1 VLAVTTFRAA
11 QVSSPGGG
19 FEIVERNLTEPGRG
33 QVRVKVDACGICHSD
48 AAIVGG
54 AFPGTVFPVVTG
66 HEVAGRIDAVGED
79 VEGWAVGERVGVG
92 WAGGYCGRCDA
103 CRAGDFISCTYLQ
116 IPGLA
121 YPGGFAEYVT
131 VPVSGLARIP
141 DGVAAEQAA
150 PLMCA
155 GVTTFNGLRRANAQA
170 GSLVAVLGVGGL
182 GHLGVQFSHKLGFE
196 TVAIARGAE
205 KAAFARQLGADHYI
219 DSTEQDVAKQLQ
231 ALGGAS
237 VVLAT
242 AANADAMGAT
252 IDGLR
257 PHGRLVI
264 LGATPERIP
273 LTPLQL
279 LLLSR
284 SVAGHPS
291 GTAKDSEDTLAFAK
305 RTGIQ
310 SMIETAPLAE
320 VGAAYKRML
329 DGHARFRM
337 VLRLA
342 T

>member
-1 VLAVTTFRAA
+1 VFAVTTFRAA
-11 QVSSPGGG
+11 EVSSPGGS
-19 FEIVERNLTEPGRG
+19 FEVVERNLTEPGRG
-33 QVRVKVDACGICHSD
+33 QVRVSVDACGICHSD
-48 AAIVGG
+48 AGIVGG
-54 AFPGTVFPVVTG
+54 AFPGISFPLVTG

-79 VEGWAVGERVGVG
+79 VDGWEVGQRVGVG
-92 WAGGYCGRCDA
+92 WAGGYCGQCDA
-103 CRAGDFISCTYLQ
+103 CRSGDFISCPHLQ

-121 YPGGFAEYVT
+121 YPGGFAESIT

-141 DGVAAEQAA
+141 DGLPAEQAA

-155 GVTTFNGLRRANAQA
+155 GVTVFNGLRRANPLA
-170 GSLVAVLGVGGL
+170 GSLVAVLGIGGL

-205 KAAFARQLGADHYI
+205 KARFARELGADHYI
-219 DSTEQDVAKQLQ
+219 DSTEQDVAKGLQ

-242 AANADAMGAT
+242 ATSADAMGAAV
-252 IDGLR
+252 DGLR
-257 PHGRLVI
+257 PHGRLVV

-279 LLLSR
+279 LQLSR

-310 SMIETAPLAE
+310 PMIETAPLAE
-320 VGAAYKRML
+320 VGAAFKRML

-342 T
+342 S